1 MAAFHAGRVLLRGER
16 FIRFSVEIQ
25 TSQGNTIGKIKLGN
39 IDSDLFAF
47 FSDMF
52 HVNRKA
58 FKLKSHTSY

>member
-25 TSQGNTIGKIKLGN
+25 TSRGNTIGKIKIGEH
-39 IDSDLFAF
+39 SDLFAF

-52 HVNRKA
+52 HV
-58 FKLKSHTSY
+58 KS